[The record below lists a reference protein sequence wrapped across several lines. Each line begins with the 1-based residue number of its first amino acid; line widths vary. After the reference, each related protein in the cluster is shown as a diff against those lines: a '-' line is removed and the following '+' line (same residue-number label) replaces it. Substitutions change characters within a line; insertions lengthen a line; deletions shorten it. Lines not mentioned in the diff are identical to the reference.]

1 MQGMIRCGLLA
12 GLLVACHTSD
22 PATPDAPPID
32 GHGPPGLHVT
42 WESEPAT
49 YPGTIEDGLTVDSVA
64 LTVESL
70 KVIGDAGPGD
80 PRTTKAV
87 FQLRWD
93 DHDSPQA
100 IDFEDAPTGLYSKLS
115 LQLDGHTLLP
125 SLEIK
130 GHVELAGVTLEY
142 EVEDRNAVP
151 VSLDCDRML
160 QPGGSASLAVKLKL
174 HDALTSIDYASL
186 PVHDGKIE
194 LETGNSQLDEFVE
207 KFGRAFSVDDS
218 GPH

>member
-12 GLLVACHTSD
+12 GLLVACNPSD

-32 GHGPPGLHVT
+32 GDGAAGLHVT
-42 WESEPAT
+42 WASEPSS
-49 YPGTIEDGLTVDSVA
+49 YPGTIEDWLTVDSVT

-100 IDFEDAPTGLYSKLS
+100 IDFADAPTGLYSKVA

-130 GHVELAGVTLEY
+130 GHVVLAGATVEY

-160 QPGGSASLAVKLKL
+160 PPGGSAAIALTLRL
-174 HDALTSIDYASL
+174 HDALTSVDYESL
-186 PVHDGKIE
+186 PVHDGRIE
-194 LETGNSQLDEFVE
+194 LETGNSQLDDFVD
-207 KFGRAFSVDDS
+207 KFSRAFSVDNS